1 MVSLDEAVIARLE
14 SGGHKFE
21 ILIDPE
27 AAQAFRES
35 GEIDWDDA
43 LAAEGVWSD
52 SAKGEHAGD
61 EAVQEVFGTL
71 ELEAVCT
78 AILERG
84 DIQLTA
90 AQRKE
95 LVERRYK
102 QLVAHIASAAM
113 NPQTGAPHPPQ
124 RIENALAEAKFAV
137 DPLEALERQVER
149 AVNALRPL
157 LPISF
162 EKMRVAVRI
171 PAQHVGRCYGEMKAL
186 ATITQEEYQSD
197 GSWIAVL
204 ELSAGAHA
212 DLLERL
218 GSLTHGTAEIKQ
230 L

>member
-27 AAQAFRES
+27 AAQAFREN

-149 AVNALRPL
+149 AVKALRPL

-212 DLLERL
+212 DLLDRL